1 MLREVKKS
9 VRRSIAVAL
18 LCALALHAGLWRL
31 LHPAPPVWHAGGA
44 RLALQT
50 RTLPAATPATIPT
63 ALPAAAPP
71 AAAPPEVVSAPRPAP
86 GTSAKPAPSAAPS
99 AAPPPAPSAAAGPL
113 PPPLA
118 LPLRGEG
125 RLSYRYT
132 QGQAEGQALLSW
144 QLDEHAYQLRLER
157 ELAGRALPAW
167 RSEGRLDAQ
176 QGLAPARF
184 AVQRGGR
191 DRQAINFRREQGL
204 ISFSAS
210 AELQALPEGVQD
222 RLSWW
227 LQLPA
232 LLAAQPA
239 RLVAGQELVLPVA
252 ALRGMAVDWVF
263 HVEGREEDGLWHLSR
278 QALGPY
284 DARLDI
290 WLDPQRRYLP
300 VRVRQS
306 VGEEERWEM
315 RLDERLAEPAASDDS
330 PNP

>member
-1 MLREVKKS
+1 MLREVKDKS
-9 VRRSIAVAL
+9 ARHSIAVAL

-31 LHPAPPVWHAGGA
+31 LQPALPAWQAGGA
-44 RLALQT
+44 RLAMQT
-50 RTLPAATPATIPT
+50 RALPAVAPPTPVAAPREAVTAARPSATAAAPGAAPIPSPAATEPLPAA
-63 ALPAAAPP
+63 
-71 AAAPPEVVSAPRPAP
+71 
-86 GTSAKPAPSAAPS
+86 
-99 AAPPPAPSAAAGPL
+99 
-113 PPPLA
+113 LA
-118 LPLRGEG
+118 LPLQGTG

-144 QLDEHAYQLRLER
+144 ELGEQAYQLRLER

-232 LLAAQPA
+232 LLAAQPT
-239 RLVAGQELVLPVA
+239 RLVAGQELRLPVA
-252 ALRGMAVDWVF
+252 ALRGTALDWVF
-263 HVEGREEDGLWHLSR
+263 RVEGREEDGLWHLSR

-315 RLDERLAEPAASDDS
+315 RLEGQLDSQAAEPAASDDS

>member
-9 VRRSIAVAL
+9 ARRSIAVAL

-31 LHPAPPVWHAGGA
+31 LHPAPPAWHAGGA
-44 RLALQT
+44 RLAMQT
-50 RTLPAATPATIPT
+50 RALPATAPA
-63 ALPAAAPP
+63 APAAAPLE
-71 AAAPPEVVSAPRPAP
+71 AVTAPRARPAP
-86 GTSAKPAPSAAPS
+86 STSTSTSTALAPPAAP
-99 AAPPPAPSAAAGPL
+99 AEPL

-125 RLSYRYT
+125 SLSYRYT

-144 QLDEHAYQLRLER
+144 ALGDGAYQLRLER

-252 ALRGMAVDWVF
+252 ALRGMAVEWVF
-263 HVEGREEDGLWHLSR
+263 HVEGQEEDGLWHLSR

-300 VRVRQS
+300 VRVRQR
-306 VGEEERWEM
+306 VGDEERWEM
-315 RLDERLAEPAASDDS
+315 RLERQPAEPAASDDS

>member
-9 VRRSIAVAL
+9 APRSIAVAL
-18 LCALALHAGLWRL
+18 LCALVLHAGLWRL
-31 LHPAPPVWHAGGA
+31 LHPAPTTWHAVSA
-44 RLALQT
+44 RPAMQT
-50 RTLPAATPATIPT
+50 R
-63 ALPAAAPP
+63 ALPAALPPAPVAAPHEAAARPRPSPAPRTSTELASAPP
-71 AAAPPEVVSAPRPAP
+71 AAALAE
-86 GTSAKPAPSAAPS
+86 
-99 AAPPPAPSAAAGPL
+99 PL

-118 LPLRGEG
+118 LPLQGEG
-125 RLSYRYT
+125 SLSYRYT
-132 QGQAEGQALLSW
+132 QGQTEGQALLSW
-144 QLDEHAYQLRLER
+144 TLGDGAYQLRLER
-157 ELAGRALPAW
+157 ELAGRALPGW

-232 LLAAQPA
+232 LLAAKPA
-239 RLVAGQELVLPVA
+239 RLVAGQDLVLPVA
-252 ALRGMAVDWVF
+252 AMRGMAVDWVF
-263 HVEGREEDGLWHLSR
+263 RVEGREEDGLWHLSR

-315 RLDERLAEPAASDDS
+315 RLEGRPEGRLAEPAASDDS

>member
-1 MLREVKKS
+1 MKS
-9 VRRSIAVAL
+9 TRRSIAVAL

-31 LHPAPPVWHAGGA
+31 LHPVPPAWHAGGMRPA
-44 RLALQT
+44 MQT
-50 RTLPAATPATIPT
+50 R
-63 ALPAAAPP
+63 ALPP
-71 AAAPPEVVSAPRPAP
+71 AAAAAHETVALPLPTPLSTPRFTPRNGA
-86 GTSAKPAPSAAPS
+86 ALAPSAAPS
-99 AAPPPAPSAAAGPL
+99 APARAEPL
-113 PPPLA
+113 PPALV
-118 LPLRGEG
+118 LPLQGEG
-125 RLSYRYT
+125 SLSYRYT

-144 QLDEHAYQLRLER
+144 VLGDGAYQLRLER
-157 ELAGRALPAW
+157 ELAGRPLPAW

-176 QGLAPARF
+176 KGLAPARF

-210 AELQALPEGVQD
+210 TELQALPEGVQD

-239 RLVAGQELVLPVA
+239 RLVVGQDLVLPVA
-252 ALRGMAVDWVF
+252 ALRGMAVGWVF
-263 HVEGREEDGLWHLSR
+263 RVEGRDEDGLWHLSR

-290 WLDPQRRYLP
+290 WLDPRRRYLP
-300 VRVRQS
+300 VRVRQR

-315 RLDERLAEPAASDDS
+315 QLEGRLDDTPAADDS
-330 PNP
+330 PDP

>member
-1 MLREVKKS
+1 MLREVKKPA
-9 VRRSIAVAL
+9 RRPIAVAL

-31 LHPAPPVWHAGGA
+31 LHPAPPAWHAGGA
-44 RLALQT
+44 RLAMQT
-50 RTLPAATPATIPT
+50 R
-63 ALPAAAPP
+63 ALPAAVPP
-71 AAAPPEVVSAPRPAP
+71 AAAPQAVISAARSRPAP
-86 GTSAKPAPSAAPS
+86 GTSVAAPAAPAAPS
-99 AAPPPAPSAAAGPL
+99 APGAVAEPL

-125 RLSYRYT
+125 SLSYRYT

-144 QLDEHAYQLRLER
+144 ALVDGAYQLRLER
-157 ELAGRALPAW
+157 ELAGRTLPGW

-252 ALRGMAVDWVF
+252 AMRGMAVDWVF

-315 RLDERLAEPAASDDS
+315 RLERRLEERLAEPAASDDS

>member
-1 MLREVKKS
+1 MLREVKKPA
-9 VRRSIAVAL
+9 RRPIAVAL

-31 LHPAPPVWHAGGA
+31 LWHPAPPAWHAGGA
-44 RLALQT
+44 RLAMQT
-50 RTLPAATPATIPT
+50 R

-71 AAAPPEVVSAPRPAP
+71 APAAAPHKVVTPPRPR
-86 GTSAKPAPSAAPS
+86 PSAT
-99 AAPPPAPSAAAGPL
+99 AATPIASLAAAEPL
-113 PPPLA
+113 PPSLA
-118 LPLRGEG
+118 LPLQGEG
-125 RLSYRYT
+125 SLSYRYT

-144 QLDEHAYQLRLER
+144 ALGESAYQLRMER
-157 ELAGRALPAW
+157 ELAGRVLPAW
-167 RSEGRLDAQ
+167 RSEGRLDAR

-184 AVQRGGR
+184 AVQRSGR

-232 LLAAQPA
+232 LLAAQRAP
-239 RLVAGQELVLPVA
+239 LVAGQELVLPVA
-252 ALRGMAVDWVF
+252 AMRGMAVDWVF
-263 HVEGREEDGLWHLSR
+263 HVEGRETDGLWHLSR

-290 WLDPQRRYLP
+290 WLDPRRRYLP

-315 RLDERLAEPAASDDS
+315 RLEDPAASDDN